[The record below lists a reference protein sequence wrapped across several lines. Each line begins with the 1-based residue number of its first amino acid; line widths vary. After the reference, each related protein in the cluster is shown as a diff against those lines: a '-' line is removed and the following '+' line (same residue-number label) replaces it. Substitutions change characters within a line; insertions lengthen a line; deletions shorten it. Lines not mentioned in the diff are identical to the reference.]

1 MRSRTVSYRGF
12 FDLLKDQL
20 ERYRGEFDEV
30 ILLAPDYFRLL
41 TNLLEDSRVSREA
54 RLLICAALA
63 YFVAPYDVNPE
74 EVYGPVGYLDDVFVC
89 AHVVR
94 ELRAVV
100 PADVLEE
107 AWEAEFDLIAT
118 TEDVYAKA
126 RIELGER
133 AADALA
139 YVGLR

>member
-1 MRSRTVSYRGF
+1 MRSRNLSYRGF
-12 FDLLKDQL
+12 FELLNDQL

-41 TNLLEDSRVSREA
+41 TNLLEDRRISREA

-74 EVYGPVGYLDDVFVC
+74 EVYGPLGYLDDVFVC
-89 AHVVR
+89 AYVVR
-94 ELRAVV
+94 ELCALV

-107 AWEAEFDLIAT
+107 CWEAEFDLIAT
-118 TEDVYAKA
+118 TEDVYAKT
-126 RIELGER
+126 RSELGER
-133 AADALA
+133 AEDALA